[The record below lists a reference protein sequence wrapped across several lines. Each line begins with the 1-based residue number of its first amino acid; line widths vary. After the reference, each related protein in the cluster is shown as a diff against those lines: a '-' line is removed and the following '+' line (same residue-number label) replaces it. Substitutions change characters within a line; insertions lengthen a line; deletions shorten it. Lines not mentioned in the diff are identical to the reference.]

1 MLTKKHFVALARVL
15 DDFDDNILKHELV
28 RELSR
33 YLKTQ
38 NGRFSPV
45 TFEHA
50 CYFSDDK

>member
-1 MLTKKHFVALARVL
+1 MLTKKHFIALARLL

-45 TFEHA
+45 IFESA
-50 CYFSDDK
+50 CYFSDDE